1 MIVEDD
7 VTSVKLLR
15 ILLEE
20 VHGFAVSFARRG
32 SEVQGLAEKDKP
44 DVFLIDYHLVDTD
57 GVELIRSLRKTEQFV
72 KTPIVMASG
81 MDVEKEALAAGANK
95 FLTKPYDPG
104 ALADLFTSL
113 TAPAKTETPAEAPAK
128 AETPV
133 TATAAAQ
140 PEKPESPSK
149 E

>member
-1 MIVEDD
+1 MTRIMIVEDD

-44 DVFLIDYHLVDTD
+44 DVFLIDYHLIDTD
-57 GVELIRSLRKTEQFV
+57 GVELIRSLRKSEQFA

-104 ALADLFTSL
+104 ALAELFTSL
-113 TAPAKTETPAEAPAK
+113 TAAEKTEMPAATT
-128 AETPV
+128 AE
-133 TATAAAQ
+133 
-140 PEKPESPSK
+140 PEKSESAAK